1 MSDEPPRARAMEC
14 TVAEYAEL
22 ERWCR
27 AKILAAL
34 DRWQDEGISRR
45 LATTPSPIYN
55 QNAGADGGRRNEC
68 FAKGMRHYSRI
79 AVNSLSK
86 KSQN

>member
-34 DRWQDEGISRR
+34 D
-45 LATTPSPIYN
+45 
-55 QNAGADGGRRNEC
+55 GGR
-68 FAKGMRHYSRI
+68 MRKFRGDSPLHL
-79 AVNSLSK
+79 VL
-86 KSQN
+86 

>member
-34 DRWQDEGISRR
+34 DRWQNEEISRR
-45 LATTPSPIYN
+45 LATTPSPITKTRVRT
-55 QNAGADGGRRNEC
+55 GRINR
-68 FAKGMRHYSRI
+68 RPILI
-79 AVNSLSK
+79 ATKYMLFRGQDTSDDKSK
-86 KSQN
+86 I